1 MKENRGNIILSG
13 GKVIVFLAI
22 LFLLLSGIQKLLIK
36 STEHRGSDVVRGFYA
51 EKENDIDVVFLG
63 SSQMFC
69 TADPLVLYE
78 EYGIASY
85 DFGCSAQPFVSEYLY
100 LKEVLR
106 YQKPKVIGLEVVGIV
121 KKADPD
127 DLEVWTYAMT
137 DLRFSVDKMTQ
148 LYQMLE
154 SNREMYAMQMLP
166 ILQYKDRWKE
176 LTLEDFDKSG
186 VNYTKGAYTP
196 DKITDNPLDFSAY
209 YGSSGETIPDEN
221 KEALAKIVALCR
233 ENGIELF
240 LFKGPNM
247 GWTITDTEQV
257 EELARQ
263 YDLPFVNYYDLLDE
277 LEVDPVLDFR
287 DWSHFNRTG
296 SRKASLYLGQYLKDR
311 YDLPDRR
318 GEDRENSWDIALRDR
333 AHDRANE
340 ALTRTQ
346 GLDAYL
352 NLIPYTGHTVVFSF
366 HGDTEKLQFYKQY
379 LSTVLN
385 LEEEKM
391 TGNFSIVEENGICPD
406 DVLTEEDQR
415 TERRLGTQI
424 LLRKKLE
431 VTADGIW
438 WDGRDVL
445 LTDNG
450 ITIWVYDN
458 EWGQLVDQVGF
469 ASDDVN
475 TAIRP
480 SEE

>member
-1 MKENRGNIILSG
+1 MNKAPHGLCR
-13 GKVIVFLAI
+13 
-22 LFLLLSGIQKLLIK
+22 
-36 STEHRGSDVVRGFYA
+36 VRG
-51 EKENDIDVVFLG
+51 
-63 SSQMFC
+63 
-69 TADPLVLYE
+69 LV
-78 EYGIASY
+78 G
-85 DFGCSAQPFVSEYLY
+85 
-100 LKEVLR
+100 
-106 YQKPKVIGLEVVGIV
+106 
-121 KKADPD
+121 KAD
-127 DLEVWTYAMT
+127 
-137 DLRFSVDKMTQ
+137 
-148 LYQMLE
+148 
-154 SNREMYAMQMLP
+154 
-166 ILQYKDRWKE
+166 
-176 LTLEDFDKSG
+176 
-186 VNYTKGAYTP
+186 
-196 DKITDNPLDFSAY
+196 
-209 YGSSGETIPDEN
+209 
-221 KEALAKIVALCR
+221 
-233 ENGIELF
+233 
-240 LFKGPNM
+240 GP
-247 GWTITDTEQV
+247 
-257 EELARQ
+257 
-263 YDLPFVNYYDLLDE
+263 
-277 LEVDPVLDFR
+277 
-287 DWSHFNRTG
+287 
-296 SRKASLYLGQYLKDR
+296 
-311 YDLPDRR
+311 LPDRR